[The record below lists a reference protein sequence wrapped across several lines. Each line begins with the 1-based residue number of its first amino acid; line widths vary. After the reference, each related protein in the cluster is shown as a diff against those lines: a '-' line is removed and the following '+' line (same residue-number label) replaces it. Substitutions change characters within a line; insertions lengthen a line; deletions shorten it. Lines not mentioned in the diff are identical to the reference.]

1 MKLIIT
7 IILYKYY
14 TNTLIVKLISTE
26 NYNNRQIEISIK
38 NVKHFSLQF
47 VELVNN
53 FV

>member
-7 IILYKYY
+7 TILYKHY
-14 TNTLIVKLISTE
+14 TNTPIVKLISTE
-26 NYNNRQIEISIK
+26 NYNNIQIEISME
-38 NVKHFSLQF
+38 NEKHFSLQF